1 VGGAWLRRERADV
14 KLFNQLLLGISL
26 QPQPSLDMTAR
37 VLEMME
43 GAGVMPNQHTYTT
56 LINVYANFT
65 QHTAFP
71 RGPPSG
77 LSPRNAPELREAG
90 REALMKALSVY
101 FSMRRQHLREQ
112 AASPSSSARG
122 VPTATFNSLVKL
134 VGTED
139 LLDVSC
145 HDIDHLH
152 DELLLRAAHHDHD
165 PASAP
170 PRAKQQRGQQQQQ
183 QQQQQDKDK
192 DEAEAWT
199 RLPLAELQKR
209 YAERPLPL
217 PAYLPAER
225 TASQMTPLELLA
237 WRDLAANGASPD
249 RVTYNHL
256 IFHLTASGRL
266 PHAEHYLRFLLHHH
280 SPPPTHEEG
289 PSFAAASAS
298 AGPAA
303 QAADGSGGGGQPDFL
318 GRQLNPKYSSYLIK
332 QRNDRRAQFAKL
344 LAKTPPS
351 AAVGTARQQQQQE
364 EAQESTDV
372 FGFDEASG
380 AEAGAHHHHHPLFLR
395 TLWRVSEEYL
405 RTHRFDD
412 FVECYRLARQSY
424 PVSATKCFGFLLRAW
439 RTPGSPDLV
448 PDASAE
454 NALRQALRKHAMA
467 DPEAASPPSSAPINA
482 LFQ

>member
-1 VGGAWLRRERADV
+1 
-14 KLFNQLLLGISL
+14 
-26 QPQPSLDMTAR
+26 
-37 VLEMME
+37 
-43 GAGVMPNQHTYTT
+43 
-56 LINVYANFT
+56 
-65 QHTAFP
+65 
-71 RGPPSG
+71 
-77 LSPRNAPELREAG
+77 
-90 REALMKALSVY
+90 
-101 FSMRRQHLREQ
+101 MRRQHLREQ

-152 DELLLRAAHHDHD
+152 DELLLLAAHHDA
-165 PASAP
+165 PAPPPP
-170 PRAKQQRGQQQQQ
+170 PRAKQQRGQQQQ
-183 QQQQQDKDK
+183 

-237 WRDLAANGASPD
+237 WRDLAANGATPD

-266 PHAEHYLRFLLHHH
+266 PHAEHYLRFLLLHHHHHHH
-280 SPPPTHEEG
+280 SPPPTHEN
-289 PSFAAASAS
+289 PSSAASS
-298 AGPAA
+298 SSSGPAA
-303 QAADGSGGGGQPDFL
+303 QAADGGGGRPDFL

-351 AAVGTARQQQQQE
+351 AAVGTAHHEQQQRQQQE

-372 FGFDEASG
+372 FGFDEAPG
-380 AEAGAHHHHHPLFLR
+380 VEAGAHHHPLFLR
-395 TLWRVSEEYL
+395 TLWRVGEEYL